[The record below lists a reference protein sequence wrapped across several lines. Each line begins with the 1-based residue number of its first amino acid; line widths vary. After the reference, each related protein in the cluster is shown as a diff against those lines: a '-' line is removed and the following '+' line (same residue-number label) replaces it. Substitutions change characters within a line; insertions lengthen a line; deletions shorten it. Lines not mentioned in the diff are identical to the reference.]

1 VAGILLQHCLKAYQ
15 EAGYDEASLDVDSEN
30 PTGALG
36 VYRRAGFEVES
47 RRTDY
52 CLRVG

>member
-15 EAGYDEASLDVDSEN
+15 KAGYDEASLDVDPEN

-36 VYRRAGFEVES
+36 VYRRAGFAVES